1 MLIFVHIPKTAGTT
15 FKNILVPGMKL
26 KRDELIVVESQGWNT
41 DQSSFINVR
50 TGLPGTVPL
59 KPKNTAKLIT
69 GHFKADKFE
78 SIYPDATYITWLR
91 DPIERLLSYYY
102 YYLIQDPGRYGN
114 NATKH
119 RSYDIV
125 DLDYFVTRPYNN
137 NSMSAQLN
145 RSLDTFKFIGIS
157 EHFDKELERYD
168 SIMGTNLAS
177 NKNYT
182 NHNVNPTKSTHT
194 EKYTISDELK
204 QKLIELNREDYDL
217 YNKCLKLAGY

>member
-1 MLIFVHIPKTAGTT
+1 
-15 FKNILVPGMKL
+15 
-26 KRDELIVVESQGWNT
+26 
-41 DQSSFINVR
+41 
-50 TGLPGTVPL
+50 
-59 KPKNTAKLIT
+59 
-69 GHFKADKFE
+69 
-78 SIYPDATYITWLR
+78 
-91 DPIERLLSYYY
+91 
-102 YYLIQDPGRYGN
+102 
-114 NATKH
+114 
-119 RSYDIV
+119 
-125 DLDYFVTRPYNN
+125 
-137 NSMSAQLN
+137 MSAQLN